1 MTTLLAFWKVLKG
14 FAGAL
19 AGLADMLPAWLWATL
34 FAGAMATGCVHT
46 HQRDAARV
54 KLADLTAQVLQQE
67 TTRAEIARLAEAGR
81 RAAERNH
88 AAELAAIN
96 ERTANEQ
103 KRIDA
108 AVRAALDSVR
118 DRPDRPAGGG
128 AVPGGATTTVACTGA
143 QLYRPDAQF
152 LVREAG
158 RADGLRNQLADCR
171 ARYDAGVT
179 LTGGWETYRQTL
191 SNTLTTT
198 TPKGTA
204 P

>member
-1 MTTLLAFWKVLKG
+1 MTTLLAIWKFLK
-14 FAGAL
+14 
-19 AGLADMLPAWLWATL
+19 GLADMLPAWIWAAL
-34 FAGAMATGCVHT
+34 FAGAMAANYMHT
-46 HQRDAARV
+46 SQRDAARV

-103 KRIDA
+103 KRIDT

-118 DRPDRPAGGG
+118 GRPDRPAAGGG
-128 AVPGGATTTVACTGA
+128 AVPGGAAAAVACTGA

-158 RADGLRNQLADCR
+158 RADGLRNQLSDCR
-171 ARYDAGVT
+171 AKYDAGVT
-179 LTGGWETYRQTL
+179 LTGGWEAYRQTL

-198 TPKGTA
+198 PKGNA